1 MTHSRCAWK
10 RLCFPCV
17 MTPENSTRPCA
28 EPLRTSSQLPASMP
42 TTESR
47 PGGATGVAGPAG
59 GSAGVATR
67 SYRRR
72 CRDGSSRCS
81 VTRSV
86 SDQTGLE
93 SCPGACHGQYQ
104 SHERNDE
111 NRPRARTRAIGS
123 RGLDDGMVV
132 SNGAAASVRSA
143 RISSRAGRAGAHSGA
158 ATEKE
163 AVGVTCDATLGP
175 AAAVRQA
182 RPDARPALEPIS
194 NHAPARPASCQPN
207 VAGSC
212 GSVRRTQHA
221 ERQHPVDRRP
231 SPTEGLRGGDRRLIR
246 RTNGVEGRTDVATPP
261 NDGADLDG
269 DRGRFVAAGRC
280 DLRRVGRDG
289 RHVTSSVTSRNAA
302 QGRATR
308 N

>member
-67 SYRRR
+67 GATVAGAGMDRAVAA
-72 CRDGSSRCS
+72 SREALA
-81 VTRSV
+81 TRPV
-86 SDQTGLE
+86 SKAAPAPATA
-93 SCPGACHGQYQ
+93 STRAM
-104 SHERNDE
+104 SATMRIV
-111 NRPRARTRAIGS
+111 RARERERS
-123 RGLDDGMVV
+123 DRGASDDGMVV

-163 AVGVTCDATLGP
+163 AVGVTCDATLGTGGGG
-175 AAAVRQA
+175 ATGATEYSTR
-182 RPDARPALEPIS
+182 RSNRCS
-194 NHAPARPASCQPN
+194 NHAPAQPASCQPN
-207 VAGSC
+207 VRSWALSASYAARGAPASGGAAGPRQRKVSEAAIVAL
-212 GSVRRTQHA
+212 SA
-221 ERQHPVDRRP
+221 ER
-231 SPTEGLRGGDRRLIR
+231 T
-246 RTNGVEGRTDVATPP
+246 A
-261 NDGADLDG
+261 
-269 DRGRFVAAGRC
+269 
-280 DLRRVGRDG
+280 
-289 RHVTSSVTSRNAA
+289 
-302 QGRATR
+302 
-308 N
+308 